1 MVKRYDAGMLN
12 DHGGGSIEWW
22 QDYIRAEIER
32 CNDHWESDYAALQAE
47 RDRLRE
53 LVNKLVDV
61 KSEPDKLL
69 CLLEKEARKAKEG

>member
-1 MVKRYDAGMLN
+1 MYIGTLSCP
-12 DHGGGSIEWW
+12 HCIEANKD
-22 QDYIRAEIER
+22 QIIAT
-32 CNDHWESDYAALQAE
+32 LQAE